1 MTRKTREEMKVIA
14 QQQLTERNLVAEQAA
29 HIAELKSLISRMLP
43 YLDGA
48 SETQDDLN
56 LLAEAK
62 KAVQS

>member
-29 HIAELKSLISRMLP
+29 HIAKLKSLISRMLP

-62 KAVQS
+62 KAVTK